1 MIINIEE
8 DPRHAGQIT
17 RYHTWPVHRVQSV
30 GEHTWQIQRIM
41 LTIWPDC
48 PRHLLVHCTVHDVG
62 EMAGDLPWPAKR
74 NDPVLKE
81 RMTLTELR
89 VHRTMTARWGLPAPV
104 KLSEMEQDFFKMCE
118 YIEMWEFGLMEQ
130 NMGNKY
136 GNVVATRMML
146 AAATLIGKMPHE
158 IQTMA
163 RLYCDIREEQES
175 ETERTPTL
183 DRAAGEK
190 A

>member
-17 RYHTWPVHRVQSV
+17 RYHTWPVHRAQSV

-81 RMTLTELR
+81 RMTVAELR
-89 VHRTMTARWGLPAPV
+89 QHRRMTARWGLPAPV

-130 NMGNKY
+130 SMGNRY
-136 GNVVATRMML
+136 GTIVATRMQI
-146 AAATLIGKMPHE
+146 AAATLVGKMPPD
-158 IQTMA
+158 IQQAA
-163 RLYCDIREEQES
+163 RAYCDIREEQES
-175 ETERTPTL
+175 ETERTPTK
-183 DRAAGEK
+183 DWVAGE
-190 A
+190 